1 MKSSSEQALKN
12 ERLTHRAPASH
23 HRTPHQKENGPCV
36 FDRCCRSEADTSV
49 NSSTPPVRVR
59 SYKNCPYAH
68 SSPGRCRH
76 SRGSLSTVLRPL
88 RAFLGGEVR
97 KASASAFDGDASPTE
112 FTPLWGAMAQP
123 PPTQAR
129 VAKGASLFGATPLTA
144 SKILRAG
151 SIRQEKKPAQ
161 NRNSSSIRRICRFRS
176 RS

>member
-1 MKSSSEQALKN
+1 VRQPPIIGLHTKRKMGPAFS
-12 ERLTHRAPASH
+12 TGHR
-23 HRTPHQKENGPCV
+23 
-36 FDRCCRSEADTSV
+36 RSEADTSV

-59 SYKNCPYAH
+59 SYKYCPYAH

-97 KASASAFDGDASPTE
+97 NASASAFDGDASPNE
-112 FTPLWGAMAQP
+112 FTPLWGALAQP

-129 VAKGASLFGATPLTA
+129 IAKGASLFEATLLTA
-144 SKILRAG
+144 AKILRAG

-161 NRNSSSIRRICRFRS
+161 KRNSSSMLRICRFRS